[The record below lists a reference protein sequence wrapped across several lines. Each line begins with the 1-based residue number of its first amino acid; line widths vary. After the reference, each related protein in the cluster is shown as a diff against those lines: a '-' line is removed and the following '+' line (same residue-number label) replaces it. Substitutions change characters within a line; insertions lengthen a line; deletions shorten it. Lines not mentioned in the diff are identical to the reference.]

1 MKDTILN
8 NFIRNYIL
16 MFFISIIIA
25 LLSIMLLSFSG
36 DIISKN
42 LIKNHYTAES
52 IMVDDYQ
59 NMDVSNVIEN
69 GGGVQVINRDFK
81 IVYSAGLDTFI
92 NDQLTIEEFTDFL
105 IKSKSIGIPYSYDIT
120 YNSKEQFWLLVTFP
134 TSIRIDID
142 IAHNKEYSS
151 VDAQKVV
158 GVLLAITL
166 FYLILLGISTV
177 IYSKL
182 TSFSVINPL
191 KKLSKSTQRLKDGDY
206 TARVDLNLK
215 NEFKELQDTFNSMAE
230 KLEKET
236 ALRIQAEEN
245 RKRLVLDVSHDL
257 KNPLA
262 SIMGYAELC
271 KNTPNLSKEKYNTYA
286 KIIYDNSLRANNLI
300 TDLFELSKMESS
312 EYTLNISRVDLCE
325 YLREEMSTAL
335 PTFEQCGLFY
345 EFNIPEEEL
354 IVQIDE
360 TQMNRVFQNL
370 IDNVVKY
377 NPSKTKV
384 TVSLLKLDKEALII
398 FQDDGIG
405 ISKEIAEDIFDPF
418 VRVDRA
424 RNSESGGTGLG
435 LAIVFKIIEAHGG
448 TIHLITDINSGCKF
462 MLRLPI
468 I

>member
-92 NDQLTIEEFTDFL
+92 NEQLTIEEFTDFL

>member
-1 MKDTILN
+1 
-8 NFIRNYIL
+8 

-92 NDQLTIEEFTDFL
+92 NEQLTIEEFTDFL